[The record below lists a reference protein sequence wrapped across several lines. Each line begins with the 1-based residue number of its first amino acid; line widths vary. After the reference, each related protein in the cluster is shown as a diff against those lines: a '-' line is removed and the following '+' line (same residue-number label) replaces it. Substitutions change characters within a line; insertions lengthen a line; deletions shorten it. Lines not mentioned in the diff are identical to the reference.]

1 MMVEL
6 ETDLEVHDACN
17 IFPMMS
23 PDEFAG
29 LKADIEANGLREPI
43 WLHRGKVID
52 GRNRLKAC
60 REIGVEPRFRDW
72 DGKGS
77 LVEFVVSLNLHR
89 RHLSSGQRAAC
100 GTEIEERLA
109 VEAKER
115 QRASGGDRKSAE
127 ARPKQAKKSVV
138 EGIPQPISDKARD
151 QAAKLVGSNSRYIQD
166 AKTIKQSAPE
176 LHEKVKAGKMTL
188 PQAKREVQKAE
199 KRAELQAKAEAV
211 APADSRRWEVVT
223 GDSIAVLE
231 AEPSEPARLIFAD
244 PPYNIGFDY
253 GEGHDDALPADQYLQ
268 WCRRWI
274 DACAARLTPDGS
286 LWVLINDEW
295 ADEFGCMLRRA
306 GLHRR
311 AWIKWYESFG
321 VNCANNFNRCSRH
334 LFYMV
339 KDPRNFVFNGDA
351 VSRPSDRQVKY
362 GDKRADPGGKL
373 WDDIWGINPP
383 IPRLVGTA
391 AERIPA
397 TAPAIADGRR
407 RLCQR
412 PRGPGGRPLQRIGHH
427 GRGRDPAGATISRH
441 RAIREVQRSGPHAA
455 QGRGRD
461 GDSWRRLRRLPARRR
476 SPPTPLTGGS
486 RTLGWRFRPR
496 HSRRPSSRSRTGC
509 SPAGPTNGF

>member
-1 MMVEL
+1 
-6 ETDLEVHDACN
+6 
-17 IFPMMS
+17 
-23 PDEFAG
+23 
-29 LKADIEANGLREPI
+29 
-43 WLHRGKVID
+43 
-52 GRNRLKAC
+52 
-60 REIGVEPRFRDW
+60 
-72 DGKGS
+72 
-77 LVEFVVSLNLHR
+77 
-89 RHLSSGQRAAC
+89 
-100 GTEIEERLA
+100 
-109 VEAKER
+109 
-115 QRASGGDRKSAE
+115 
-127 ARPKQAKKSVV
+127 V

-231 AEPSEPARLIFAD
+231 AEPSEPACLIFAD

-391 AERIPA
+391 AERIPDFPTQLPLQLL
-397 TAPAIADGRR
+397 TAVVGCASDPGDLVADPFNGSGTTGEAAIRLGRR
-407 RLCQR
+407 YL
-412 PRGPGGRPLQRIGHH
+412 GI
-427 GRGRDPAGATISRH
+427 
-441 RAIREVQRSGPHAA
+441 ERSERFSDLA
-455 QGRGRD
+455 RM
-461 GDSWRRLRRLPARRR
+461 RLRAAEGTVTR
-476 SPPTPLTGGS
+476 GEG
-486 RTLGWRFRPR
+486 
-496 HSRRPSSRSRTGC
+496 
-509 SPAGPTNGF
+509 